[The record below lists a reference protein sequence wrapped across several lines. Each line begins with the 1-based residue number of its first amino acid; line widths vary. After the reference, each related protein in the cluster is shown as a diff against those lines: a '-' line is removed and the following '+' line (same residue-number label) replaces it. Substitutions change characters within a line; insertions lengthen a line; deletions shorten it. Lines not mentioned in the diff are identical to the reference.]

1 MNYDKILLELGEFGP
16 WQRTNTFLLGIPFFV
31 AGMNIILTSFTV
43 MEPRNGFRCK
53 IMQCD
58 GPNFKFCDF
67 SAEEIFPSMDPNNKE
82 NYNPIN
88 PIYCETYQHY
98 QVEGKCFFNHSTVTF
113 A

>member
-58 GPNFKFCDF
+58 GPNFKGDF
-67 SAEEIFPSMDPNNKE
+67 SAEVWIQTTRNTIIQSIQSIVRLISIIKLKE
-82 NYNPIN
+82 SAFSIIPL
-88 PIYCETYQHY
+88 
-98 QVEGKCFFNHSTVTF
+98 
-113 A
+113 